1 MNNNPI
7 QIIKTLLGKKQNA
20 QQIAMQLIGQNN
32 NPMLNNLI
40 TMAKNGK
47 TQEIESIAR
56 NMFKEQGRDFDAE
69 LKDIQNLVNNF
80 K

>member
-1 MNNNPI
+1 MNNPMEM
-7 QIIKTLLGKKQNA
+7 IKTLMSGGKTPQD
-20 QQIAMQLIGQNN
+20 IVMQMVGNNN

-40 TMAKNGK
+40 KMAKEGN
-47 TQEIESIAR
+47 TQGVENFAR

-69 LKDIQNLVNNF
+69 MQKLQNLVNSF